1 MKKALHANFLLL
13 ICISLCLALISG
25 CAGNQKQFSG
35 HWIGKGIY
43 HGFNQTPECIYDV
56 TIENIE
62 KNGSGNNYLVS
73 INQGWSEKKVD
84 VDLMTNQRHIT
95 AKWAEKKHEKLVGT
109 VKDKNLYI
117 QVSDPTMQVFLTQI
131 DKNGT
136 LQLTIGSDVISLHK
150 AKDGEVDELKKEL
163 EAKS

>member
-13 ICISLCLALISG
+13 ACYFMCLVLISG
-25 CAGNQKQFSG
+25 CGGSQSDFAGR
-35 HWIGKGIY
+35 WIGKGIY

-56 TIENIE
+56 TIE
-62 KNGSGNNYLVS
+62 KNGSDNNYLVS
-73 INQGWSEKKVD
+73 ITQGWSEKKVD

-117 QVSDPTMQVFLTQI
+117 QVSDPTMPVFLTRI
-131 DKNGT
+131 DKDGT

>member
-1 MKKALHANFLLL
+1 MKKALHANFLFLT
-13 ICISLCLALISG
+13 CILLCLVLISG
-25 CAGNQKQFSG
+25 CGGSQSDFTG
-35 HWIGKGIY
+35 RWIGKGIY
-43 HGFNQTPECIYDV
+43 HGFNQTPECVYDV
-56 TIENIE
+56 TIE

-73 INQGWSEKKVD
+73 ITQGWSDKKVD

-95 AKWAEKKHEKLVGT
+95 AKWSEKKHEKLVGT

-117 QVSDPTMQVFLTQI
+117 QVSDPTMPVFLTRI
-131 DKNGT
+131 DKDGT

-150 AKDGEVDELKKEL
+150 AQDGELDAMKKEL